1 MRRDEPILPK
11 PDWVKV
17 PMPSGPVYA
26 DLRSRL
32 KVSALH
38 TVCQEALC
46 PNMGECWT
54 QGTATIMLLGEVCTR
69 GCRFCNVKTGNPR
82 GVVDLDES
90 ARVAGEII
98 QSHLKYVVLTCVDRD
113 DLPDGGASVFADT
126 VRRLKAGR
134 PELRVETLISDYRGS
149 LESLRTV
156 VESGPDVV
164 AHNVECARRLTP
176 EVRDPRASFD
186 QSLTQLRRIKEI
198 DPARISKSSIM
209 VGLGETFDEV
219 MESARELR
227 QAGVDIVTF
236 GQYLRPSR
244 KHLPVRRYW
253 HPDEFKAL
261 ETGARE
267 LGFLYVASGVFVRSS
282 YRAAELFLHKHLET
296 RDGLEA
302 GSGRTTTKTEGDKKE
317 KDKHGPA

>member
-1 MRRDEPILPK
+1 MRRDEPLLPK
-11 PDWVKV
+11 PEWVRV

-32 KVSALH
+32 KVSSLH

-46 PNMGECWT
+46 PNMGECWA

-82 GVVDLDES
+82 GVVDLEES

-98 QSHLKYVVLTCVDRD
+98 ESRLKYVVLTCVDRD
-113 DLPDGGASVFADT
+113 DLPDGGAFVFADT

-186 QSLTQLRRIKEI
+186 QSLALLRRVKEL
-198 DPARISKSSIM
+198 DPTRLSKSSIM
-209 VGLGETFDEV
+209 VGLGETFEEV
-219 MESARELR
+219 LESARELR
-227 QAGVDIVTF
+227 AAGVDIVTF
-236 GQYLRPSR
+236 GQYLRPSA

-261 ETGARE
+261 EAGARA

-282 YRAAELFLHKHLET
+282 YRAAELFLHQHLES
-296 RDGLEA
+296 RDAAPGTA
-302 GSGRTTTKTEGDKKE
+302 TKTEGGKKD